1 MSEKVVKAFKAKT
14 ALKDL
19 KKIADNFGIGEAL
32 VDQMEEAM
40 DDLAYRGREWALACQ
55 EDWSQVKK
63 SVPWMTGNL
72 SEAIQIEDGIEEKG
86 RPYMWVGINLNM
98 LLGPK
103 IRIVANSIDY
113 PDKVG
118 EPINVQSTDYTDK
131 VNKYNKT
138 GPDHFIEN
146 VWWVYADKNLKEA
159 MR

>member
-1 MSEKVVKAFKAKT
+1 MSEKVVKAFKATT
-14 ALKDL
+14 ALKEL
-19 KKIADNFGIGEAL
+19 KKIGDIFGIGDAL
-32 VDQMEEAM
+32 VEQTEEAM

-55 EDWSQVKK
+55 EDWSKVKS
-63 SVPWMTGNL
+63 SVPWATGNL
-72 SEAIQIEDGIEEKG
+72 SESIQIEDGIQDKG
-86 RPYMWVGINLNM
+86 KPHMWVGVNLNM

-103 IRIVANSIDY
+103 IRTITNAIDY
-113 PDKVG
+113 PDQVG

-138 GPDHFIEN
+138 GPDRFIEN